1 MARGKA
7 KTNSEKKSPVSGQGK
22 KPVKSKKASSVQKRR
37 KKNNSRKLFVALVV
51 IPSILVFLS
60 VVFYFVGKILLQS
73 VVVWQEL
80 FTIMGLPAWLVSL
93 ILAAAVLLIIM
104 GVVSVKRI
112 PQPNIQTP
120 IPPTEVFETNKSPQ
134 APVIIDVKREKNKV
148 KDSKSP
154 AKSTSEPID
163 ERVQS
168 LHTMPDQVTGE
179 GRKRFKGRTFL
190 PPISLLEAPTKLS
203 FGATTETQTLAKK
216 VQEVLDT
223 FNIGGKVVNFVTG
236 PHVVRLEI
244 ELLAGTRVSTVT
256 ARSQDFAVR
265 LGIPELRID
274 APVAGKPNT
283 VAIEVP
289 NPKRQIVR
297 LSNLM
302 GAMSDKYANIPLP
315 IGLTVDGKPMVE
327 DLTKMPHLLVAGATG
342 AGKSVALQSFIVSF
356 LMNFSPDDVR
366 MVLADP
372 KHVEFSFYQGL
383 PHLLYPVINNP
394 QQVLIVLKELAAE
407 MEERYQILAQSKS
420 RSIVDYNKAHPEE
433 KIPIIIVVVDE
444 LADIMLTAP
453 SEMEQVVAVLASK
466 ARAAGIHLI
475 MATQRPSVD
484 VITGLIKA
492 NIPHRIAFAVSS
504 QVDSRVILDVTGAE
518 RLIGA
523 GDFLYSNPAV
533 MKPIRGQ
540 APFISDVEIMRVVD
554 YWKSQPLE
562 TQLRDIPTMES
573 VTGSFDS
580 SDPIMNDVI
589 NMIKNMDRVST
600 SLIQRRFKIGYNR
613 AARIL
618 DALEEQ
624 GYVGPLEGARGR
636 KVLKH

>member
-1 MARGKA
+1 MARGKS
-7 KTNSEKKSPVSGQGK
+7 KSTN
-22 KPVKSKKASSVQKRR
+22 QKRVVLNDPKKRTVKTRAATRSKR
-37 KKNNSRKLFVALVV
+37 KKKGNSKKLFVALIV

-60 VVFYFVGKILLQS
+60 VVFYFIGKILLQS

-80 FTIMGLPAWLVSL
+80 FTIIGLPAWLVSL

-112 PQPNIQTP
+112 PKPTIQAP
-120 IPPTEVFETNKSPQ
+120 FRPTDAFETNKSQ
-134 APVIIDVKREKNKV
+134 QTPVIIDVKREK
-148 KDSKSP
+148 SKANAPKPMPEPTDESP
-154 AKSTSEPID
+154 LSQISKPEQATTD
-163 ERVQS
+163 TR
-168 LHTMPDQVTGE
+168 
-179 GRKRFKGRTFL
+179 RKFKGRTFL
-190 PPISLLEAPTKLS
+190 PPVSLLEAPTKLS
-203 FGATTETQTLAKK
+203 FGATSETQALAKK

-223 FNIGGKVVNFVTG
+223 FSIGGKVVNFITG

-289 NPKRQIVR
+289 NPRRQMVR

-302 GAMSDKYANIPLP
+302 GALADKYANIPLP
-315 IGLTVDGKPMVE
+315 IGLTVDGKPIIE

-356 LMNFSPDDVR
+356 LMNFSPEDVR
-366 MVLADP
+366 LVLADP

-420 RSIVDYNKAHPEE
+420 RSIVDYNKANPEE

-540 APFISDVEIMRVVD
+540 APFISDVEIMRVVE

-562 TQLRDIPTMES
+562 TQLRDIPMMES
-573 VTGSFDS
+573 ISGNFDS

-636 KVLKH
+636 KVIKH

>member
-1 MARGKA
+1 M
-7 KTNSEKKSPVSGQGK
+7 
-22 KPVKSKKASSVQKRR
+22 
-37 KKNNSRKLFVALVV
+37 
-51 IPSILVFLS
+51 
-60 VVFYFVGKILLQS
+60 
-73 VVVWQEL
+73 
-80 FTIMGLPAWLVSL
+80 
-93 ILAAAVLLIIM
+93 
-104 GVVSVKRI
+104 
-112 PQPNIQTP
+112 
-120 IPPTEVFETNKSPQ
+120 
-134 APVIIDVKREKNKV
+134 
-148 KDSKSP
+148 
-154 AKSTSEPID
+154 
-163 ERVQS
+163 
-168 LHTMPDQVTGE
+168 
-179 GRKRFKGRTFL
+179 
-190 PPISLLEAPTKLS
+190 
-203 FGATTETQTLAKK
+203 
-216 VQEVLDT
+216 
-223 FNIGGKVVNFVTG
+223 
-236 PHVVRLEI
+236 
-244 ELLAGTRVSTVT
+244 
-256 ARSQDFAVR
+256 
-265 LGIPELRID
+265 
-274 APVAGKPNT
+274 
-283 VAIEVP
+283 
-289 NPKRQIVR
+289 VR

-302 GAMSDKYANIPLP
+302 GAMGDKYANIPLP
-315 IGLTVDGKPMVE
+315 IGLTVDGKPIIE

-366 MVLADP
+366 LVLADP

-420 RSIVDYNKAHPEE
+420 RSIVDYNKLNPEE
-433 KIPIIIVVVDE
+433 KIPIIIVVIDE

-466 ARAAGIHLI
+466 ARAAGIHII

-540 APFISDVEIMRVVD
+540 APFISDVEIMRVVE
-554 YWKSQPLE
+554 YWKSQPME
-562 TQLRDIPTMES
+562 TQLREIPMMES
-573 VTGSFDS
+573 ISGNFDS
-580 SDPIMNDVI
+580 SDPITNDVI
-589 NMIKNMDRVST
+589 NMIKNLDRVST

-636 KVLKH
+636 KVIKH

>member
-1 MARGKA
+1 MARGKSKSTNQKKVVVNEPRKRTI
-7 KTNSEKKSPVSGQGK
+7 KTKATTR
-22 KPVKSKKASSVQKRR
+22 SKRK
-37 KKNNSRKLFVALVV
+37 KKNNSKKLFVALIV

-60 VVFYFVGKILLQS
+60 VVFYFIGKILLQS

-80 FTIMGLPAWLVSL
+80 FTIIGLPAWLVSL

-112 PQPNIQTP
+112 PQPTIQAP
-120 IPPTEVFETNKSPQ
+120 FRPTDAFETNNSQ
-134 APVIIDVKREKNKV
+134 QTPVIIDVKREKSKAN
-148 KDSKSP
+148 DSKLSP
-154 AKSTSEPID
+154 KPMPEPTDEGLLSHTSKPEQATAD
-163 ERVQS
+163 TR
-168 LHTMPDQVTGE
+168 
-179 GRKRFKGRTFL
+179 RKFKGRTFL
-190 PPISLLEAPTKLS
+190 PPVSLLEAPTKLS

-223 FNIGGKVVNFVTG
+223 FSIGGKVVNFITG

-289 NPKRQIVR
+289 NPRRQIVR

-302 GAMSDKYANIPLP
+302 GALGDKYANIALP
-315 IGLTVDGKPMVE
+315 IGLTVDGKPIIE

-366 MVLADP
+366 LVLADP

-420 RSIVDYNKAHPEE
+420 RSIVDYNKANPEE

-540 APFISDVEIMRVVD
+540 APFISDVEIMRVVE

-562 TQLRDIPTMES
+562 TQLREIPMMES
-573 VTGSFDS
+573 ISGNFDS

-636 KVLKH
+636 KVIKH

>member
-1 MARGKA
+1 MANHRA
-7 KTNSEKKSPVSGQGK
+7 KVDA
-22 KPVKSKKASSVQKRR
+22 KKATIAKNSSTSTSKPRPKARR
-37 KKNNSRKLFVALVV
+37 HRKNNRKLFLLLIVVPAL
-51 IPSILVFLS
+51 IVFVSL
-60 VVFYFVGKILLQS
+60 VFYFVGKILLQS
-73 VVVWQEL
+73 VEVWKQL
-80 FTIMGLPAWLVSL
+80 FTILGLPAWLLALFL
-93 ILAAAVLLIIM
+93 IGSIALIVG
-104 GVVSVKRI
+104 GVISVRRI
-112 PQPNIQTP
+112 PKPSIQESP
-120 IPPTEVFETNKSPQ
+120 IPIFDYSAQDKPTASP
-134 APVIIDVKREKNKV
+134 VLIDIKGKTSDSTQGTQRTEGDEGQMQHKAQKRQT
-148 KDSKSP
+148 
-154 AKSTSEPID
+154 STSE
-163 ERVQS
+163 S
-168 LHTMPDQVTGE
+168 
-179 GRKRFKGRTFL
+179 RTISEARTKIRNTSML
-190 PPISLLEAPTKLS
+190 PPVSLLEPPTKLS
-203 FGATTETQTLAKK
+203 FGVTAETQALAQK
-216 VQEVLDT
+216 VQSVLDT
-223 FNIGGKVVNFVTG
+223 FNIGGKVVNFITG

-256 ARSQDFAVR
+256 SRSQDFAVR

-297 LSNLM
+297 LSNLLT
-302 GAMSDKYANIPLP
+302 AMSDKMANVPLP
-315 IGLTVDGKPMVE
+315 IGLTVEGKPIVE

-342 AGKSVALQSFIVSF
+342 AGKSVALQSFLVSI
-356 LMNFSPDDVR
+356 LMNFSPDEVR
-366 MVLADP
+366 LVLADP

-407 MEERYQILAQSKS
+407 MEERYQILAESKS
-420 RSIVDYNKAHPEE
+420 RSIVDYNKNHPDE
-433 KIPIIIVVVDE
+433 KIPIVVVVVDE

-453 SEMEQVVAVLASK
+453 SEMEQVVAILASK

-540 APFISDVEIMRVVD
+540 SPFISEVEIMRVVE
-554 YWKSQPLE
+554 YWKAQSLD
-562 TQLRDIPTMES
+562 TQLREIPTAES
-573 VTGSFDS
+573 SITTFDS
-580 SDPIMNDVI
+580 SDPIVQEVI
-589 NMIKNMDRVST
+589 ELIRGMDRVST
-600 SLIQRRFKIGYNR
+600 SLIQRKFKIGYNR

-624 GYVGPLEGARGR
+624 GYVGPLEGAKGR
-636 KVLKH
+636 KVIKH

>member
-1 MARGKA
+1 MAGNKTKTTAKKA
-7 KTNSEKKSPVSGQGK
+7 VSKANNNIQHKTTKTR
-22 KPVKSKKASSVQKRR
+22 SKKKR
-37 KKNNSRKLFVALVV
+37 KNNRRLFLVLIV
-51 IPSILVFLS
+51 IPAIFAFLS
-60 VVFYFVGKILLQS
+60 AVFYFVGKILLQS
-73 VVVWQEL
+73 VTVWQQL
-80 FTIMGLPAWLVSL
+80 FTILGLPSWLLSL
-93 ILAAAVLLIIM
+93 FLAAAVLLIVA

-112 PQPNIQTP
+112 PKPSIQQMPTISDSSFDIVEPVSTP
-120 IPPTEVFETNKSPQ
+120 VVIDMKKERSTSKKKRGQVTEEQTVEAKAAPLNNTEVHQ
-134 APVIIDVKREKNKV
+134 
-148 KDSKSP
+148 P
-154 AKSTSEPID
+154 ANEVRRKLRTS
-163 ERVQS
+163 S
-168 LHTMPDQVTGE
+168 L
-179 GRKRFKGRTFL
+179 L
-190 PPISLLEAPTKLS
+190 PPISLLEPPTKLS
-203 FGATTETQTLAKK
+203 FGVTAETQSLAQK
-216 VQEVLDT
+216 VQAVLDT
-223 FNIGGKVVNFVTG
+223 FNIGGKVVNFITG

-244 ELLAGTRVSTVT
+244 ELLAGTRVSAVT
-256 ARSQDFAVR
+256 SRSQDFAVR

-289 NPKRQIVR
+289 NPKRQMVR
-297 LSNLM
+297 LSNLLN
-302 GAMSDKYANIPLP
+302 ATSDKYASIPLP
-315 IGLTVDGKPMVE
+315 IGLTVDGKPIIE

-342 AGKSVALQSFIVSF
+342 AGKSVALQSFLVSF

-366 MVLADP
+366 LVLADP
-372 KHVEFSFYQGL
+372 KHVEFAFYEGL

-394 QQVLIVLKELAAE
+394 QQVLIVLKELAGE
-407 MEERYQILAQSKS
+407 MEERYKILAQSKS
-420 RSIVDYNKAHPEE
+420 RSIVDYNKTHPEE

-453 SEMEQVVAVLASK
+453 SEMEQVVAILASK

-540 APFISDVEIMRVVD
+540 SPFISEAEIMRVVEH
-554 YWKSQPLE
+554 WKSQPLD
-562 TQLRDIPTMES
+562 TQLRDIPTIES
-573 VTGSFDS
+573 SASGFDS
-580 SDPIMNDVI
+580 SDPIAQEVI
-589 NMIKNMDRVST
+589 EMIKTMDRVST
-600 SLIQRRFKIGYNR
+600 SLIQRRYKIGYNR

-618 DALEEQ
+618 DMLEEQ

>member
-1 MARGKA
+1 MARGKS
-7 KTNSEKKSPVSGQGK
+7 KSNNQKKVVLNDP
-22 KPVKSKKASSVQKRR
+22 QKRTIKTKATIR
-37 KKNNSRKLFVALVV
+37 SKRKKKNNSRKLFVALIV

-60 VVFYFVGKILLQS
+60 VVFYFIGKILLQS

-80 FTIMGLPAWLVSL
+80 FTIIGLPAWLVSF

-112 PQPNIQTP
+112 PQPTIQAP
-120 IPPTEVFETNKSPQ
+120 FRQIDVFETSKSQ
-134 APVIIDVKREKNKV
+134 QTPVIIDVKRER
-148 KDSKSP
+148 SKANGPKSSP
-154 AKSTSEPID
+154 KSTPEPTD
-163 ERVQS
+163 ES
-168 LHTMPDQVTGE
+168 LLSHISKPEQATGDIR
-179 GRKRFKGRTFL
+179 RKFKGRTFL
-190 PPISLLEAPTKLS
+190 PPVSLLEAPTKLS

-223 FNIGGKVVNFVTG
+223 FSIGGKVVNFITG

-289 NPKRQIVR
+289 NPRRQIVR

-302 GAMSDKYANIPLP
+302 GALADKYANIPLP
-315 IGLTVDGKPMVE
+315 IGLTVDGKPIIE

-366 MVLADP
+366 LVLADP

-420 RSIVDYNKAHPEE
+420 RSIVDYNKANPEE

-540 APFISDVEIMRVVD
+540 APFISDVEIMRVVE

-562 TQLRDIPTMES
+562 TQLREIPMMES
-573 VTGSFDS
+573 ISGNFDS

-636 KVLKH
+636 KVIKH

>member
-1 MARGKA
+1 MARGKS
-7 KTNSEKKSPVSGQGK
+7 KSNNQKKVVLNDP
-22 KPVKSKKASSVQKRR
+22 QKRTIKTKATTR
-37 KKNNSRKLFVALVV
+37 SKRKKKNNSRKLFVALIV

-60 VVFYFVGKILLQS
+60 VAFYFIGKILLQS

-80 FTIMGLPAWLVSL
+80 FTIIGLPAWLVSF

-112 PQPNIQTP
+112 PQPTIQAPFRQTD
-120 IPPTEVFETNKSPQ
+120 VFETNKSQ
-134 APVIIDVKREKNKV
+134 QTPVIIDVKRER
-148 KDSKSP
+148 SKANGPKSSP
-154 AKSTSEPID
+154 KSTPEPTD
-163 ERVQS
+163 ES
-168 LHTMPDQVTGE
+168 LLSHISKPEQATGDIR
-179 GRKRFKGRTFL
+179 RKFKGRTFL
-190 PPISLLEAPTKLS
+190 PPMSLLETPTKLS

-223 FNIGGKVVNFVTG
+223 FSIGGKVVNFITG

-289 NPKRQIVR
+289 NPRRQIVR

-302 GAMSDKYANIPLP
+302 GAMGDKYANIPLP
-315 IGLTVDGKPMVE
+315 IGLTVDGKPIIE

-366 MVLADP
+366 LVLADP

-420 RSIVDYNKAHPEE
+420 RSIVDYNKANPEE

-540 APFISDVEIMRVVD
+540 APFISDVEIMRVVE

-562 TQLRDIPTMES
+562 TQLREIPMMES
-573 VTGSFDS
+573 ISGNFDS

-636 KVLKH
+636 KVIKH